1 MGSASHRPTVR
12 RLTGNVRRLEQTN
25 RPNGHMVKESDRG
38 IEASDVIP
46 MFPTLLWKILLKPE
60 LRDALDTTILAMLH
74 GEGCDLPGLEPGRGW
89 QSDQTLHEREG
100 LHELVACV
108 NHVTSG
114 ILRFLRIG

>member
-12 RLTGNVRRLEQTN
+12 RLTGNVRRLDQTN

-60 LRDALDTTILAMLH
+60 LRDALEIKILATLH
-74 GEGCDLPGLEPGRGW
+74 RAGCDLPKLEPGHGW
-89 QSDQTLHEREG
+89 QSEQTLHEREE
-100 LHELVACV
+100 LRELVSCV
-108 NHVTSG
+108 SRVTKS
-114 ILRFLRIG
+114 ILR